1 MGSHGSEDDTN
12 PSALGSPIHHLQR
25 PDRGLHSPQGRGG
38 QPEQRL
44 RCPHGRL
51 NFEGYIDSVKA
62 YSQDITQLG
71 VQWHFTEITVRT
83 LDEGD
88 SEFMTNEEQFQQAEL
103 YWGLMQVC
111 IDLGPDTCITFQTW
125 GHSDRYTNWEQIDGK
140 KPFLFDYDNNPKVS
154 YYSVVE
160 ALQNTE
166 TA

>member
-1 MGSHGSEDDTN
+1 MDH
-12 PSALGSPIHHLQR
+12 PIYLF
-25 PDRGLHSPQGRGG
+25 
-38 QPEQRL
+38 
-44 RCPHGRL
+44 RL
-51 NFEGYIDSVKA
+51 NFDGYIDSVKA

-71 VQWHFTEITVRT
+71 VQWHFTEVTVRT

-103 YWGLMQVC
+103 YSGLMQVGEGVVWYC
-111 IDLGPDTCITFQTW
+111 ILKCKLFTLLRCASTSVRTPASPSRPGVTRTGKKRSLSGQSPISQKSIF
-125 GHSDRYTNWEQIDGK
+125 RYTNWEQIDGK

-166 TA
+166 AA

>member
-1 MGSHGSEDDTN
+1 M
-12 PSALGSPIHHLQR
+12 
-25 PDRGLHSPQGRGG
+25 
-38 QPEQRL
+38 
-44 RCPHGRL
+44 
-51 NFEGYIDSVKA
+51 KA

-71 VQWHFTEITVRT
+71 VQWHFTEVTVRT

-103 YWGLMQVC
+103 FSGLMQVSEGKVGYKIITSKLHTC
-111 IDLGPDTCITFQTW
+111 SGVHRPRSGHLHHLPDLGSLGQVKREVCLVRAPHRRESIF
-125 GHSDRYTNWEQIDGK
+125 RYTNWEQIDGK

-166 TA
+166 AA